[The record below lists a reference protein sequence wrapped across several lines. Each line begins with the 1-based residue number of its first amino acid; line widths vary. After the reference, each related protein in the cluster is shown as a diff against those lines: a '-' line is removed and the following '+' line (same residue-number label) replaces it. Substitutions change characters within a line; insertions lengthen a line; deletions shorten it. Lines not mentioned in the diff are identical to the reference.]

1 MLTIDVVSD
10 FACPWCFI
18 GSRRLAQVL
27 GTRGGN
33 GAGDATVRFHP
44 FQLNADT
51 PAAGADLRD
60 YLRERYGA
68 EPEEMFAR
76 VEAAA
81 RDAGIALDFANVR
94 VMPNTLSAH
103 ILVAAVPDS
112 ATQRAFVDAIF
123 SAYFLE
129 GRDIGDPAVLAELA
143 APHGLRAEQV
153 GVLLANDGLRQRVRE
168 LAESMTA
175 QGITGVPF
183 FIFNQKLA
191 LSGAQPADVFQRAIV
206 EAEKPAE

>member
-1 MLTIDVVSD
+1 MLSVDVVSD

-18 GSRRLAQVL
+18 GSRRLAAVL
-27 GTRGGN
+27 GARAESG
-33 GAGDATVRFHP
+33 GDAQVRYHP

-68 EPEEMFAR
+68 EPEEMFGR

-81 RDAGIALDFANVR
+81 RDAGIALDFAKVR
-94 VMPNTLSAH
+94 TMPNTLSAH
-103 ILVAAVPDS
+103 ILVAAIQDS
-112 ATQRAFVDAIF
+112 AAQRALADAIF

-129 GRDIGDPAVLAELA
+129 GRDIGDAAVLAELA

-153 GVLLANDGLRQRVRE
+153 AALLANDGLRQRVRG
-168 LAESMTA
+168 LAESMTS

-191 LSGAQPADVFQRAIV
+191 LSGAQPPEVFQRALA
-206 EAEKPAE
+206 EAEKSAE

>member
-1 MLTIDVVSD
+1 MLTVDVISD

-18 GSRRLAQVL
+18 GSRRLTRVLGARTDGGGAQVHY
-27 GTRGGN
+27 
-33 GAGDATVRFHP
+33 HP

-60 YLRERYGA
+60 YLRERYAGD
-68 EPEEMFAR
+68 PEEMFAR

-81 RDAGIALDFANVR
+81 RDAGIALDFSKVR
-94 VMPNTLSAH
+94 TMPNTLSAH
-103 ILVAAVPDS
+103 ILVAAMQESS
-112 ATQRAFVDAIF
+112 AQPVLVDAIF
-123 SAYFLE
+123 AAYFLH
-129 GRDIGDPAVLAELA
+129 GRDIGDTAVLAELA

-153 GVLLANDGLRQRVRE
+153 AALLANEDLRQRVRG
-168 LAESMTA
+168 LAGSMTA

-183 FIFNQKLA
+183 FVFNQKLA
-191 LSGAQPADVFQRAIV
+191 LSGAQPAEVFQRAIA

>member
-1 MLTIDVVSD
+1 MLTVDVVSD

-18 GSRRLAQVL
+18 GSRRLAAVLDARSATGGGAQV
-27 GTRGGN
+27 RY
-33 GAGDATVRFHP
+33 HP

-51 PAAGADLRD
+51 PAEGADLRD

-68 EPEEMFAR
+68 EPQEMFAR

-81 RDAGIALDFANVR
+81 REAGIALDFEKVR
-94 VMPNTLSAH
+94 RMPNTLSAH
-103 ILVAAVPDS
+103 ILVAAVQDS
-112 ATQRAFVDAIF
+112 AAQRAFVDAIF
-123 SAYFLE
+123 SAYFLA

-183 FIFNQKLA
+183 FIFDQKLA
-191 LSGAQPADVFQRAIV
+191 LSGAQPAEVFQRAIA

>member
-1 MLTIDVVSD
+1 MLTVDVVSD

-18 GSRRLAQVL
+18 GSRRLAQAL
-27 GTRGGN
+27 DAR
-33 GAGDATVRFHP
+33 GAGGGDTQVRFHP

-51 PAAGADLRD
+51 PAEGADLRD
-60 YLRERYGA
+60 YLRESYGA
-68 EPEEMFAR
+68 EPQEMFAR

-81 RDAGIALDFANVR
+81 GEAGIALDFEKVHR
-94 VMPNTLSAH
+94 MPNTLSAH
-103 ILVAAVPDS
+103 ILVAAVQET
-112 ATQRAFVDAIF
+112 AAQRAFVDAIF

-153 GVLLANDGLRQRVRE
+153 GVLLANDGLRSRVRE
-168 LAESMTA
+168 LAASMTA

-191 LSGAQPADVFQRAIV
+191 LSGAQPTEVFQRAIA

>member
-1 MLTIDVVSD
+1 MLNVDVVSD

-18 GSRRLAQVL
+18 GSRRLAAVL
-27 GTRGGN
+27 GARAAAG
-33 GAGDATVRFHP
+33 GDAQVRYHP

-68 EPEEMFAR
+68 NPDEMFGR

-81 RDAGIALDFANVR
+81 RDAGIALDFAKVR
-94 VMPNTLSAH
+94 TMPNTLSAH
-103 ILVAAVPDS
+103 ILVAAIQNS
-112 ATQRAFVDAIF
+112 ATQRSFVDAIF
-123 SAYFLE
+123 AAYFLE
-129 GRDIGDPAVLAELA
+129 GRDIGDAAVLAELA

-153 GVLLANDGLRQRVRE
+153 AVLLANADLRQHVRD
-168 LAESMTA
+168 LAQSMGA

-183 FIFNQKLA
+183 FVFNQKLA
-191 LSGAQPADVFQRAIV
+191 LSGAQPTEVFQRAIA

>member
-1 MLTIDVVSD
+1 MLTVDVVSD

-18 GSRRLAQVL
+18 GSRRLAEVL
-27 GTRGGN
+27 GARGG
-33 GAGDATVRFHP
+33 DAQVRYHP

-51 PAAGADLRD
+51 PAEGADLRD

-68 EPEEMFAR
+68 DPEEMFGR

-81 RDAGIALDFANVR
+81 RDAGLALDFAKVR
-94 VMPNTLSAH
+94 TIPNTLSAH
-103 ILVAAVPDS
+103 ILVAAIQDS
-112 ATQRAFVDAIF
+112 AAQRAFVDAIF
-123 SAYFLE
+123 TAYFLE
-129 GRDIGDPAVLAELA
+129 GRDIGDGAVLATLA
-143 APHGLRAEQV
+143 APHGLSAEQV
-153 GVLLANDGLRQRVRE
+153 AVLLANDGLRQRVRG

-191 LSGAQPADVFQRAIV
+191 LSGAQPTEIFERALA

>member
-18 GSRRLAQVL
+18 GSRRLGRVLDGRDAQV
-27 GTRGGN
+27 RY
-33 GAGDATVRFHP
+33 HP

-60 YLRERYGA
+60 YLRERYEV
-68 EPEEMFAR
+68 EPEEMFTR

-81 RDAGIALDFANVR
+81 RDAGIALDFAKVR
-94 VMPNTLSAH
+94 KMPNTLSAH
-103 ILVAAVPDS
+103 ILVAAVQDS
-112 ATQRAFVDAIF
+112 AAQRAFVDAIF

-143 APHGLRAEQV
+143 ARHGLRGEQV
-153 GVLLANDGLRQRVRE
+153 AVLLANDGLRQRVRE
-168 LAESMTA
+168 LAASMSQ

-183 FIFNQKLA
+183 FVFNQKLA
-191 LSGAQPADVFQRAIV
+191 LSGAQPAEVFERAIA
-206 EAEKPAE
+206 EAEKPTE